1 MTDARILRP
10 TDPEWPSR
18 LNELAGDHP
27 PEKLHVRG
35 RLLEPGR
42 TAIAIVGTR
51 RPTVSGIEIATTMAR
66 AFAEAGFVV
75 VSGLAMGIDAAAHK
89 ACVEAGGHTVAV
101 LGCGLDIDYPRAN
114 AKLRGVIANHGTF
127 VTEYECGTEPHAFN
141 FPKRNRIVAGLSHA
155 VVVVEGGTKSG
166 SLITARLGIEYGR
179 EVFAVP
185 GNPRNL
191 MSIAPNELI
200 RTGQAALAACP
211 EHVFEVLAPQ
221 QAWLEP
227 CDTQAYEGRLP
238 RSMKRNWRPFSPST
252 RSRLSRRGSLRRP
265 RSWPQAGSRWSWPSW
280 RLGASSVSAGW
291 DTRSRLRELRR
302 GPQHSKS
309 LPSMLR
315 SKRGYMAKRTNQ
327 GAA

>member
-1 MTDARILRP
+1 MTDDRILRP

-51 RPTVSGIEIATTMAR
+51 RPTVSGIEIATSMAR

-141 FPKRNRIVAGLSHA
+141 FPKRNRIVAGLSRT

-211 EHVFEVLAPQ
+211 EHVFEVLAPH

-227 CDTQAYEGRLP
+227 CDPRRMRATPSVDEEELAALFALDEIPTIPERIAAAAKLAPGRVSMVLAKLEVRGLVRKRRMGYEI
-238 RSMKRNWRPFSPST
+238 T
-252 RSRLSRRGSLRRP
+252 
-265 RSWPQAGSRWSWPSW
+265 AT
-280 RLGASSVSAGW
+280 GAEARA
-291 DTRSRLRELRR
+291 TALEE
-302 GPQHSKS
+302 P
-309 LPSMLR
+309 
-315 SKRGYMAKRTNQ
+315 A
-327 GAA
+327 

>member
-1 MTDARILRP
+1 MTADRILRP
-10 TDPEWPSR
+10 TDAEWPSR
-18 LNELAGDHP
+18 LNELAGDSP
-27 PEKLHVRG
+27 PEQLHVRG

-42 TAIAIVGTR
+42 TSIAIVGTR

-89 ACVEAGGHTVAV
+89 ACLEAGGHTVAV
-101 LGCGLDIDYPRAN
+101 LGCGLDVDYPRAN
-114 AKLRGVIANHGTF
+114 AKLRGVIGKLGTL
-127 VTEYECGTEPHAFN
+127 VTEYEDGTEPHAYN
-141 FPKRNRIVAGLSHA
+141 FPKRNRIVAGLVHA

-227 CDTQAYEGRLP
+227 CDTRRMRSAPSVDEEELAALFALDEIPTIPERIAAAANLAPGRVSMVLAKLEVRGLVRKRRMGYEI
-238 RSMKRNWRPFSPST
+238 T
-252 RSRLSRRGSLRRP
+252 
-265 RSWPQAGSRWSWPSW
+265 A
-280 RLGASSVSAGW
+280 
-291 DTRSRLRELRR
+291 T
-302 GPQHSKS
+302 
-309 LPSMLR
+309 
-315 SKRGYMAKRTNQ
+315 
-327 GAA
+327 GAAARATALEK